1 MKKIFALIALFS
13 FTSIGAFAQNPD
25 DILGIWLNERE
36 DAKIEIYKQNGKYYG
51 KIVWLLNDREDD
63 GSTPN
68 RDDKNPNAGLRN
80 RRVIGIN
87 IMTALEWDADDEEY
101 TDGEIYDPRSGNT
114 YSLYGYIQDDGKLFM
129 KGYMGFS
136 LIGRSTEWTRS
147 SLN

>member
-1 MKKIFALIALFS
+1 MKKILALVALFS
-13 FTSIGAFAQNPD
+13 FSSIGAFATGPD

-51 KIVWLLNDREDD
+51 KIVWLLNDKEDD

-87 IMTALEWDADDEEY
+87 IMTGLKWDADDEEY

-114 YSLYGYIQDDGKLFM
+114 YSLYGYIQDDGSLFM
-129 KGYMGFS
+129 KGYVGFS

-147 SLN
+147 SLD

>member
-1 MKKIFALIALFS
+1 MKKILALVALFS

-25 DILGIWLNERE
+25 AILGIWLNERE

-87 IMTALEWDADDEEY
+87 IMTGLEWDASDEEY
-101 TDGEIYDPRSGNT
+101 NEGEIYDPRSGNS
-114 YSLYGYIQDDGKLFM
+114 YSLYGYIQDDGTLFM